1 MSTHRTAWHF
11 FFVILLRKCGP
22 RWLEVREEVPLSEE
36 PPRLYYLF
44 LRKLER
50 GSEDDVGQTLRGLWP
65 RLPKYTVAE
74 LKTVGRPYG
83 ARGLQ
88 RLWIY
93 LYSYFVDPEHGVES
107 HADLAGVL
115 IVPSR
120 TPTLLRDAKDNA
132 LDWNDLE
139 GGYWELAGGPFK
151 LYVAEIDI
159 VAEREDDDLLRL
171 FGHGQ
176 ERTLEA
182 RRFWAEQVGTKEAM
196 MAVRDLEEY
205 DEVVQ
210 KFVELLP
217 PEKVMRAFSPSER
230 VAGLSPSERVAG
242 LAPSERVAGLAPSER
257 VAGLAPED
265 VLLALPDEILCGLSE
280 DFVARLPEA
289 TRSVIRKRLGR

>member
-11 FFVILLRKCGP
+11 FFVILLRKRGP

-36 PPRLYYLF
+36 PPRLDYLF
-44 LRKLER
+44 LRKLEH
-50 GSEDDVGQTLRGLWP
+50 GPADDVGQTLRGLWP
-65 RLPKYTVAE
+65 RLPKYTIAE

-83 ARGLQ
+83 SRGLH
-88 RLWIY
+88 RLWSY
-93 LYSYFVDPEHGVES
+93 LNSYFVDPEHGVET

-120 TPTLLRDAKDNA
+120 TPTLLKDAKDNG
-132 LDWNDLE
+132 LDWSDLG
-139 GGYWELAGGPFK
+139 GGYWELASGPFK
-151 LYVAEIDI
+151 LYVSEIDI

-217 PEKVMRAFSPSER
+217 PEKVMRAFTPEK
-230 VAGLSPSERVAG
+230 VMGAFTPEERVAG
-242 LAPSERVAGLAPSER
+242 LAPAER

>member
-11 FFVILLRKCGP
+11 FFVILLRRRGP
-22 RWLEVREEVPLSEE
+22 RRQRVREEVPLSAE
-36 PPRLYYLF
+36 PPRLDYLF
-44 LRKLER
+44 LREPE
-50 GSEDDVGQTLRGLWP
+50 GDPADDPAQTLRGLWP
-65 RLPKYTVAE
+65 RLPKYTIAE

-83 ARGLQ
+83 SRGLH
-88 RLWIY
+88 RLWSY
-93 LYSYFVDPEHGVES
+93 LYSYFVDPEHGVET

-115 IVPSR
+115 IVPAR
-120 TPTLLRDAKDNA
+120 TPTLLKDANDSG
-132 LDWNDLE
+132 LDWSDL
-139 GGYWELAGGPFK
+139 GDGYWELASGPFK
-151 LYVAEIDI
+151 LYVVEIDI

-171 FGHGQ
+171 FGHAQ
-176 ERTLEA
+176 ARTLEA

-217 PEKVMRAFSPSER
+217 PEQVMRAFTPE
-230 VAGLSPSERVAG
+230 ERVAG
-242 LAPSERVAGLAPSER
+242 LAPAER

-289 TRSVIRKRLGR
+289 TRSVIRNRLRR

>member
-1 MSTHRTAWHF
+1 M
-11 FFVILLRKCGP
+11 
-22 RWLEVREEVPLSEE
+22 
-36 PPRLYYLF
+36 
-44 LRKLER
+44 
-50 GSEDDVGQTLRGLWP
+50 
-65 RLPKYTVAE
+65 
-74 LKTVGRPYG
+74 
-83 ARGLQ
+83 
-88 RLWIY
+88 
-93 LYSYFVDPEHGVES
+93 
-107 HADLAGVL
+107 L

-120 TPTLLRDAKDNA
+120 TPTLVKDAKDNG
-132 LDWNDLE
+132 LDWSDL
-139 GGYWELAGGPFK
+139 GRGYWELAGGPFK

-217 PEKVMRAFSPSER
+217 PEKVMRAFTPEER
-230 VAGLSPSERVAG
+230 I
-242 LAPSERVAGLAPSER
+242 
-257 VAGLAPED
+257 AGLAPED
-265 VLLALPDEILCGLSE
+265 VLLALPDEILSGLSE